1 MKVRNS
7 KTNRFRELANTPDSN
22 TSHVTIQIIKNGDI
36 VCGLTMDVDHA
47 QELLSHLYLT
57 EESE

>member
-7 KTNRFRELANTPDSN
+7 KTNRLAELANTPDSN
-22 TSHVTIQIIKNGDI
+22 TSHVAVQIIKNGDI
-36 VCGLTMDVDHA
+36 VCGLTMDIDRA

-57 EESE
+57 KESE

>member
-7 KTNRFRELANTPDSN
+7 KTNRLAELANTPDSN
-22 TSHVTIQIIKNGDI
+22 TSHVAIQIIKNGDI
-36 VCGLTMDVDHA
+36 FGLTMNIDRA

>member
-1 MKVRNS
+1 MKIRNP
-7 KTNRFRELANTPDSN
+7 KTNRLAELANTPDPDTPN
-22 TSHVTIQIIKNGDI
+22 VCIQIIENGDI
-36 VCGLTMDVDHA
+36 FGLTMDIDHA